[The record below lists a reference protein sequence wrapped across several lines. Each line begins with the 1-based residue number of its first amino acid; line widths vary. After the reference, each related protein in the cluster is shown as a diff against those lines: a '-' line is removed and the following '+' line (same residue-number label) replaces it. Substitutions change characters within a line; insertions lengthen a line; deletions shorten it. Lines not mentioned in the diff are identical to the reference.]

1 MVFIAS
7 LATTKNYFP
16 SNTNHIWGL
25 TSAGGALGM
34 MVLPPICEFLIQIY
48 GWRGALMLLST
59 LNSHLVVCGLL
70 VNQRR
75 DMTAQEYFE
84 IPVTDESAAQ
94 QSRCPNI
101 RNVPAKISRYIS
113 FYLIKNPKFIPI
125 IAAHMLTGVVF
136 TGWTIFLVPNAIGKG
151 LPPQT
156 ASFLSFCGGL
166 GTLLGRPLMG
176 PIIKNCNITAIQL
189 MVILAS
195 VNAVA
200 FGVDVLVNTF
210 WALALLAFVNGFAT
224 GLLPNVTFGAA
235 TELLGDDRAVE
246 GFSFAWM
253 FFALGDFVAG
263 FISGYLLDQGSGFL
277 FMVLGGFSLLTV
289 LVTLTSNCVP
299 QED

>member
-1 MVFIAS
+1 MLKFIGIILAIFLVNFWELGTLKCFGVFFQPLQEGLQTSSTALGIWIATCRAFTNVISPLSDYATCTFGERHVLVFGGILCACSLSFAALVNTITWFGVLIIFTGCSFNMVFIAS

-16 SNTNHIWGL
+16 NTNHIWGL

-48 GWRGALMLLST
+48 GWRGALMLLSA

-75 DMTAQEYFE
+75 DIAAQPYSA

-101 RNVPAKISRYIS
+101 RNVSANISRYIS

-136 TGWTIFLVPNAIGKG
+136 TGWTIFLVPHAIGKG

-166 GTLLGRPLMG
+166 GALFGRPLMG
-176 PIIKNCNITAIQL
+176 PIIKNCNIT
-189 MVILAS
+189 
-195 VNAVA
+195 
-200 FGVDVLVNTF
+200 
-210 WALALLAFVNGFAT
+210 
-224 GLLPNVTFGAA
+224 
-235 TELLGDDRAVE
+235 
-246 GFSFAWM
+246 
-253 FFALGDFVAG
+253 
-263 FISGYLLDQGSGFL
+263 
-277 FMVLGGFSLLTV
+277 
-289 LVTLTSNCVP
+289 
-299 QED
+299 